1 MKSKIT
7 PHFSTSLLLP
17 IDIDGLS
24 YGRFFFKTLQEI
36 YPELM
41 PRKYGNTEPLKNV
54 FDRDIEKMLSSCW
67 QPRSAS
73 PYRSHQFIWKPQ
85 VKSTE
90 AFWSFSGL
98 HGKQKL
104 HSDLLIYGKPKKFRI
119 ADIKS
124 LYCELI
130 KHDPAEIGHIHV
142 LAEPELNH
150 YKRYYREMLWC
161 LNIGFSTLELKKYV
175 PNLAWG
181 TFFGKPYIE
190 MMGLEKLL
198 KTPAYL
204 IERWGDGVYI
214 QITENIEDTFQ
225 KYEEFDKLRTQIK
238 EYLGRQ
244 YFFSPDLPKSEYR
257 VPNFVF
263 SCDKEQGEKI

>member
-1 MKSKIT
+1 MLH
-7 PHFSTSLLLP
+7 PGFSTSLLLP
-17 IDIDGLS
+17 IDIDDLS

-41 PRKYGNTEPLKNV
+41 PRKYDYIEPLKNV
-54 FDRDIEKMLSSCW
+54 FDGDIEKMLSICW
-67 QPRSAS
+67 KPKSIS
-73 PYRSHQFIWKPQ
+73 PHRSHQFIWKPQ
-85 VKSTE
+85 IRSTE
-90 AFWSFSGL
+90 AFWSFSSL
-98 HGKQKL
+98 HGNQKI
-104 HSDLLIYGKPKKFRI
+104 HSDLLIYGSPKKFKL
-119 ADIKS
+119 ANIKT
-124 LYCELI
+124 LYLELMR
-130 KHDPAEIGHIHV
+130 HNPVDIGHIHILSEIEV
-142 LAEPELNH
+142 NH
-150 YKRYYREMLWC
+150 NKNYYNEMVQPLQ
-161 LNIGFSTLELKKYV
+161 IGFVTLRLKKYI

-198 KTPAYL
+198 ETHAYL

-225 KYEEFDKLRTQIK
+225 KYEEFDELRTQIK

-244 YFFSPDLPKSEYR
+244 YFFSSDLPKSEYR